1 MSTLNK
7 PEETLNG
14 AASLQGSD
22 SLQPTDSDVLLEI
35 RNLTKHYPIR
45 KKMFSRQ
52 PAGAVRAVDGVS
64 LSIKRGET
72 IGIVGESGCGK
83 STTGRAVLRL
93 VEPTAGEIRFEGTDI
108 RALNPEQLRKF
119 RTNMQMV
126 FQDPY
131 ASLDPRWTVRQILEE
146 PLRTHETIGQKEL
159 EDRIDSLMET
169 VGLSPYHASRF
180 PHEFSGGQRQRV
192 GIARALALNPR
203 FIVCDEPVSALDV
216 SIQSQVL
223 NLMQD
228 LQQQLGL
235 TYMFISHDL
244 SVVRFI
250 SDRVGVMYLGKLVE
264 LAPTAEMF
272 AEPLHPYTK
281 ALMSAVPQPDP
292 DAPRDRIVLKGDV
305 PSPANPPSGC
315 AFHTRCPVAT
325 ERCRAELPEL
335 KTYGNRQ
342 VACHLYA

>member
-1 MSTLNK
+1 MSTL
-7 PEETLNG
+7 ET
-14 AASLQGSD
+14 AA
-22 SLQPTDSDVLLEI
+22 PRIAADSDTLLEI
-35 RNLTKHYPIR
+35 RDLTKHYPVR
-45 KKMFSRQ
+45 KKLFGRR
-52 PAGAVRAVDGVS
+52 PAGAVRAVDGIS

-93 VEPTAGEIRFEGTDI
+93 VEPTAGEILFEGTDV

-146 PLRTHETIGQKEL
+146 PLRTHEPSSQRER
-159 EDRIDSLMET
+159 EERIDALMET
-169 VGLSPYHASRF
+169 VGLSPYHAGRF
-180 PHEFSGGQRQRV
+180 PHEFSGGQRQRI

-228 LQQQLGL
+228 LQERLGL

-264 LAPTAEMF
+264 LAPTRELF
-272 AEPLHPYTK
+272 DLPLHPYTQ

-315 AFHTRCPVAT
+315 AFHTRCPAAMD
-325 ERCRAELPEL
+325 RCRSEMPEL
-335 KTYGNRQ
+335 REQSGRQ
-342 VACHLYA
+342 VACHLYG